1 MKFNK
6 LKKPYV
12 IAEIGINHDG
22 KFLKAK
28 KLIFE
33 AKKAGADAVKFQVF
47 KPVTLAGEKVKKTKN
62 QKKTSG
68 KKVLLISGEE

>member
-28 KLIFE
+28 NLYLRPKKLV
-33 AKKAGADAVKFQVF
+33 DAVKFQVF
-47 KPVTLAGEKVKKTKN
+47 KPVISRRKSKKNKN
-62 QKKTSG
+62 QRKTSG

>member
-47 KPVTLAGEKVKKTKN
+47 KPVTLAGEKVKKN
-62 QKKTSG
+62 KKSKENLR
-68 KKVLLISGEE
+68 KKKSY